1 MKRFAMGLNA
11 KCNGG
16 ERELASGDT
25 ERESVCVCV
34 WEREREREAERMRKR
49 EVASVQRSPDF
60 HNHKE
65 EMQSDKKDKLC
76 W

>member
-1 MKRFAMGLNA
+1 MGLYAN
-11 KCNGG
+11 CNGG

-25 ERESVCVCV
+25 ERERERVCV
-34 WEREREREAERMRKR
+34 REREAERMRKR

-60 HNHKE
+60 HKHKE

-76 W
+76 